1 MNGERTA
8 ASIVPSQGSKER
20 TAASALAADESQL
33 LVAHDTDILLPSHA
47 SSCQTGSL
55 HRPSFDLGD
64 DKSELQQL
72 LRVHP
77 HHAKISMHC
86 SATDVR
92 HPGQHDSSADS
103 LEITKGCNA
112 NQHLYERAYLLRV
125 LASSI
130 IGNALEWYDFLVYIY
145 LGNVISRL
153 FFPPSNTTARLLA
166 YYGVFAAG
174 FLTRPLGA
182 AIFGRI
188 GDKYGRKTALTLSIY
203 IMSIPTALVGCLPT
217 FNQARPAGLA
227 APVLL
232 VLLRV
237 LQGLAVGG
245 EFTSTMVFLVEA
257 APPGRQGLY
266 GSAGFFS
273 VMVGVI
279 TGSLVAMTFNLA
291 LTDEHLY
298 SWGWRVPFL
307 VSILGSGV
315 GIFIRK
321 HLKEPPGLESHK
333 HSPDRSGV
341 RQVLMATFT
350 VFMIDFLTAVGFYL
364 VVIFLPLYFQEFAGL
379 SRKTAL
385 VIHTANMAL
394 YMAVTPLGGWLFDR
408 YGRMPVLLGPCLFL
422 AAAAWPL
429 WMVFKMHNAA
439 LAWLAQA
446 VMSVAMGLFNG
457 ALPAAFIPLFA
468 PGTRCT
474 GVSVGH
480 NLSMAAFGGTA
491 PLMATGLLSAT
502 HDIASPAA
510 LMAAAACLSVA
521 GLALMRR
528 QHVHAV

>member
-1 MNGERTA
+1 MVLLYV
-8 ASIVPSQGSKER
+8 ASPQ
-20 TAASALAADESQL
+20 
-33 LVAHDTDILLPSHA
+33 
-47 SSCQTGSL
+47 
-55 HRPSFDLGD
+55 
-64 DKSELQQL
+64 
-72 LRVHP
+72 
-77 HHAKISMHC
+77 
-86 SATDVR
+86 
-92 HPGQHDSSADS
+92 
-103 LEITKGCNA
+103 
-112 NQHLYERAYLLRV
+112 
-125 LASSI
+125 
-130 IGNALEWYDFLVYIY
+130 WYDFLVYIY

-188 GDKYGRKTALTLSIY
+188 GDKYTPSLSTCLTPY
-203 IMSIPTALVGCLPT
+203 PFDTPC
-217 FNQARPAGLA
+217 Q
-227 APVLL
+227 
-232 VLLRV
+232 
-237 LQGLAVGG
+237 
-245 EFTSTMVFLVEA
+245 VFLVEA

-321 HLKEPPGLESHK
+321 HLK
-333 HSPDRSGV
+333 
-341 RQVLMATFT
+341 VLMATFT

-510 LMAAAACLSVA
+510 LMAAAACLSIA